1 MIKYYKLVRDNVP
14 SIIKAANKECKTRV
28 LNKEDYE
35 LELRKKL
42 IEEANELLNS
52 KNKTEKIIELADIYE
67 VIEYI
72 LMVNKISKL
81 EVDEK
86 RIKKNMEKGS
96 FEDKIFL
103 EYIN

>member
-1 MIKYYKLVRDNVP
+1 MIKYNKLVRDKVP
-14 SIIKAANKECKTRV
+14 CIIEEANKECKTRV
-28 LNKEDYE
+28 LNDEDYE
-35 LELRKKL
+35 YELRKKL
-42 IEEANELLNS
+42 IEESKELFEA
-52 KNKTEKIIELADIYE
+52 KNRTEKIMELADIYE

-86 RIKKNMEKGS
+86 RIKKNMSKGS
-96 FEDKIFL
+96 FEDKVYL

>member
-1 MIKYYKLVRDNVP
+1 MINYNKLVRDNVP
-14 SIIKAANKECKTRV
+14 SIIKESNKECRTKV
-28 LNKEDYE
+28 LSEVDYE

-42 IEEANELLNS
+42 IEEATELYNA
-52 KNKTEKIIELADIYE
+52 KNKEEKILELADIYE

-72 LMVNKISKL
+72 LMTNHISKY

-103 EYIN
+103 EYVN